1 MVKAAGRWKGSS
13 LKVYKVPF
21 LVKTKLG
28 KVVLNVI
35 HRINFAQ
42 VKFQRM
48 GLSLV
53 HYWIENIVKVTSLN
67 MFNV

>member
-21 LVKTKLG
+21 LVKTKPG

-48 GLSLV
+48 GLSLSG
-53 HYWIENIVKVTSLN
+53 SLLN
-67 MFNV
+67 WEYS